1 MNADAGLTLALVSL
15 LKGIVERDQN
25 AEGWQ
30 AIIDHRNAVGDYL
43 AVLNLRL
50 HLDDNDGYAFVRQ
63 VTDESDEPTPQL
75 VVRRPLS
82 YRASL
87 LLVLMRKRLLE
98 HDARSGEP
106 RLIIGFDD
114 IVELMRIY
122 LTESADE
129 TRLNRGVET
138 AVNKAVELGLL
149 GRLPKSPGNFE
160 VKRAIKAIIDADFV
174 SDYLEQMKRSNLAPE
189 ARAADT

>member
-1 MNADAGLTLALVSL
+1 MRTDSELTLALVSL
-15 LKGIVERDQN
+15 LKGIVERDQQ
-25 AEGWQ
+25 AEAWQ
-30 AIIDHRNAVGDYL
+30 AIIANRSGVSDYL

-50 HLDDNDGYAFVRQ
+50 HLDDTDGYAFVRQ
-63 VTDESDEPTPQL
+63 IVNEDDGPTPQL

-87 LLVLMRKRLLE
+87 LLVLLRKRLLE

-114 IVELMRIY
+114 ILELMRIY
-122 LTESADE
+122 LAESADE
-129 TRLNRGVET
+129 TRLNRSVET
-138 AVNKAVELGLL
+138 AINKAVELGLL

-174 SDYLEQMKRSNLAPE
+174 AEYLAQMKRTVA
-189 ARAADT
+189 AADA